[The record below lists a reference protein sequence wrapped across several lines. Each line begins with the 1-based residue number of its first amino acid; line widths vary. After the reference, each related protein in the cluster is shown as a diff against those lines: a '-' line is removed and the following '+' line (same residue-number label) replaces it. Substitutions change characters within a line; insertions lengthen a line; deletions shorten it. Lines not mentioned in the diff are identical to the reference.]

1 MLDDRSYNII
11 IPLEIV
17 SSRLCLWQKPSEIE
31 DESKRRTLSSLKNDT
46 HMRYHCMMHDD
57 DDLSRVTVV

>member
-11 IPLEIV
+11 IPLKIV

-31 DESKRRTLSSLKNDT
+31 DELKRRTLSSSKYDT
-46 HMRYHCMMHDD
+46 HMRYHCMMHD
-57 DDLSRVTVV
+57 